1 MRDSKAPIESIKD
14 KETETLGHVEHD
26 RWNVEKLLLGYRK
39 PKDDEDYYSKKNYVN
54 GEKVKEMKDAH
65 KELFIH
71 CDIRP
76 YTELDEIQE
85 IDREIIRYIPWFIE
99 MANNI
104 DSTKEHENK

>member
-1 MRDSKAPIESIKD
+1 MRNSDADITEITD
-14 KETETLGHVEHD
+14 KEADTLGRVEHD

-39 PKDDEDYYSKKNYVN
+39 PSEAEDYYAESNFIDDK
-54 GEKVKEMKDAH
+54 KVKAMKNAH

-85 IDREIIRYIPWFIE
+85 IDKEIIRYIPWFIE
-99 MANNI
+99 MANKN
-104 DSTKEHENK
+104 N